1 MEIATSSIWQLNL
14 LPRGRPVGRH
24 IGLQKVDRTQ
34 RTGRCSPWTLVDE
47 QKVQRSYPM
56 QQDRPVLP
64 WSQSFFLFCGSG
76 VGDSE
81 LGDDAAGLPTARAAF
96 TTRITAAWILLGVH
110 IFVVFVQVD
119 RVHGFVLASIL
130 RLIAGIWIV
139 RSSPRLLC
147 ADFVAVGR
155 VRVWVVVGRR
165 FLCDVGGV
173 SWHR

>member
-1 MEIATSSIWQLNL
+1 MLSLDFGRRAKGPTFASNATRQT
-14 LPRGRPVGRH
+14 RPALET
-24 IGLQKVDRTQ
+24 II
-34 RTGRCSPWTLVDE
+34 
-47 QKVQRSYPM
+47 
-56 QQDRPVLP
+56 
-64 WSQSFFLFCGSG
+64 FLFCGSG

-147 ADFVAVGR
+147 ADFVAAGR